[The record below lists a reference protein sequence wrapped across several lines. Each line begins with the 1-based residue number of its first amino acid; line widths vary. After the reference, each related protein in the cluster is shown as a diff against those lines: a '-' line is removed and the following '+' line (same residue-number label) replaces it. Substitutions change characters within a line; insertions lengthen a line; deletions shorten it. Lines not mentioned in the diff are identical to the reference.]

1 MRTVFLHT
9 LICVSLTDLLVFT
22 SFRELSLHPG
32 VSARCHNQ
40 VDSFYLKA
48 YRISWR
54 DSSKKITW
62 WLTFCAGEVLQ
73 GIADDHGQTA
83 EEKGKA
89 SCSVGR
95 REYWGTN
102 RTRGNFKMAS
112 ESGWELATWT
122 KREGN
127 SPESFLRIC

>member
-1 MRTVFLHT
+1 MLGFLLDAIIRLTVSTSRH
-9 LICVSLTDLLVFT
+9 IESLVET
-22 SFRELSLHPG
+22 
-32 VSARCHNQ
+32 A
-40 VDSFYLKA
+40 A
-48 YRISWR
+48 
-54 DSSKKITW
+54 KKITW

-73 GIADDHGQTA
+73 GIADDRGQAA

-102 RTRGNFKMAS
+102 RIRGNFKMAS
-112 ESGWELATWT
+112 ESGWELATCT

-127 SPESFLRIC
+127 GPERVLRIC